1 MIHFHCPNCGLK
13 FKVRDEHAGRSTK
26 CPTCKN
32 AIQVP
37 AASPPVAQLAAGP
50 VEGSASSVQQ
60 AGVDEG
66 VTLRPPPGRDG
77 VKPVGDILAGK
88 ANDGVEDD

>member
-1 MIHFHCPNCGLK
+1 MIHFNCPHCGLK

-37 AASPPVAQLAAGP
+37 NASPPVAQLAPGP
-50 VEGSASSVQQ
+50 VDGSASSVQQ
-60 AGVDEG
+60 AGVNEG
-66 VTLRPPPGRDG
+66 VTLRPPPGREG
-77 VKPVGDILAGK
+77 VRPVNRVSTCRCPILEVA
-88 ANDGVEDD
+88 